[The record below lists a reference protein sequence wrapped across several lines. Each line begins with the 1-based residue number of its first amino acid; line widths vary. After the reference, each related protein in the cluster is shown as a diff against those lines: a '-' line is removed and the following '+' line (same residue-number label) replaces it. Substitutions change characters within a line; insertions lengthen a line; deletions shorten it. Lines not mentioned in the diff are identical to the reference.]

1 MGLDMYLEKR
11 TFIGAEYK
19 HREVKGTCNIT
30 AEGKKIPIK
39 FNRISSICE
48 RVGYWRK
55 ANQIHAWF
63 VKNVQ
68 KGKDDCG
75 DYNVTLE
82 QLKELVATC
91 KTILKNKGKASEL
104 LPSQGGFFFGGTD
117 YDEYYFDDLKY
128 TVKMLTPII
137 KELEKEYANKNFS
150 DLYYQ
155 SSW

>member
-11 TFIGAEYK
+11 TFIGAEYE
-19 HREVKGTCNIT
+19 HLEVKGTCRIT
-30 AEGKKIPIK
+30 KQGKKVPIK
-39 FNRISSICE
+39 FKRISTINE
-48 RVGYWRK
+48 RIGYWRK

-68 KGKDDCG
+68 KGVDDCRQ
-75 DYNVTLE
+75 YSVSLE
-82 QLKELVATC
+82 QLKELVTNC
-91 KTILKNKGKASEL
+91 KTVLKEKGKADKL
-104 LPSQGGFFFGGTD
+104 LPSQSGFFFGGTG

-128 TVKMLTPII
+128 TVKMLNQII

-150 DLYYQ
+150 EIYYR

>member
-11 TFIGAEYK
+11 TFIGAEYE

-30 AEGKKIPIK
+30 AEGKKVPIK
-39 FNRISSICE
+39 FNRISSISE
-48 RVGYWRK
+48 SVGYWRK

-75 DYNVTLE
+75 EYIVSLE
-82 QLKELVATC
+82 KLKELVANC
-91 KTILKNKGKASEL
+91 KTVLKEKGKADKL
-104 LPSQGGFFFGGTD
+104 LPSQSGFFFGGTD
-117 YDEYYFDDLKY
+117 YDECYFDDLKY
-128 TVKMLTPII
+128 TVKMLNALI
-137 KELEKEYANKNFS
+137 KELEKEYAKKDFS
-150 DLYYQ
+150 EIYYH

>member
-19 HREVKGTCNIT
+19 HREVKGTCRIT
-30 AEGKKIPIK
+30 KQGKKVPIK
-39 FNRISSICE
+39 FNRITSISE

-55 ANQIHAWF
+55 ANQIHVWF

-75 DYNVTLE
+75 EYIVSLE
-82 QLKELVATC
+82 KLKELVANC
-91 KTILKNKGKASEL
+91 KTVLKEKGKADKL
-104 LPSQGGFFFGGTD
+104 LPSQGGFFFGSTD
-117 YDEYYFDDLKY
+117 YDKFYFEDLKY

-137 KELEKEYANKNFS
+137 KEMEKEYANGNFS